1 MGRTLLNDDALAD
14 YVFSLGAREHPV
26 QIRCRNETNT
36 MGWEKAMQIGPD
48 QGAFLAMLVNLIGA
62 KRTIEVGVFTG
73 YSALSVALALPSD
86 GRVIACD
93 VSEEWTAKARGYWE
107 EAGVTLKID
116 LRLAPATET
125 LKALLEG
132 GGAGQY
138 DFAFIDADKTGYDSY
153 YEYCLELLR
162 PGGLIAIDNVL
173 WNGNV
178 IKSNAD
184 DEDTVAIRA
193 INEKVH
199 SDERVDPCLVSIGDG
214 VMLARKR

>member
-14 YVFSLGAREHPV
+14 YVYSLGAREHPV
-26 QIRCRNETNT
+26 QVKCREETNQ

-48 QGAFLAMLVNLIGA
+48 QGAFLAMLVNLVGA
-62 KRTIEVGVFTG
+62 KKTIEVGVFTG
-73 YSALSVALALPSD
+73 YSALSVALALPPE

-93 VSEEWTAKARGYWE
+93 VSEEWTAKARGYWA
-107 EAGVTLKID
+107 EAGVDHKID

-125 LKALLEG
+125 LNELLDA
-132 GGAGQY
+132 GGAGEH

-153 YEYCLELLR
+153 YENCLKLLR

-173 WNGNV
+173 WAGNV
-178 IKSNAD
+178 IKNDAD
-184 DEDTVAIRA
+184 DEDTIAIRA

-199 SDERVDPCLVSIGDG
+199 GDPRVDPCLVSIGDG
-214 VMLARKR
+214 VMLARKL